1 MNKRGTRNGSDRLRA
16 LNVPFHVEVEFDTD
30 GLPRAVG
37 KHAVESLG
45 EIWRVE
51 DEWWRI
57 PVNRRYVEAIIE
69 GGKRVILYED
79 LITGEW
85 WMQKP
90 A

>member
-1 MNKRGTRNGSDRLRA
+1 
-16 LNVPFHVEVEFDTD
+16 VEVEFDTD